1 MNPHLPTCLLV
12 TLLAATREANSPLTD
27 LAARLHPVL
36 VHFPIALLLVA
47 AAAECLRRFR
57 RDAKPSATATTCCII
72 GAVSAAAAAGSGW
85 INAAT
90 QAHDSSQAQAIDL
103 HRWVGL
109 GAAIAGMLAAALAL
123 SLLRKPS
130 RFLSVTHTTVLM
142 LAALGCGAAG
152 HLGGSLVYGEDYL
165 AEPLRRLG
173 IPVPSLGGAAP
184 GLSLP
189 TPASAPG
196 ESGVRNVTSKRPRR
210 DAPAGTVLS
219 VDWQTQIKPIFEARC
234 FSCHGEA
241 KQRGRLR
248 LDILA
253 EVFAEEEQFW
263 CIKPGDP
270 EQSELMFRIAPDT
283 DAEHRMPPKGD
294 RLSEAQS
301 SLIATWIREGA
312 WEGVLPGE
320 RK

>member
-1 MNPHLPTCLLV
+1 MNAATLSNSLLLV
-12 TLLAATREANSPLTD
+12 LTSVREPNPPLVD

-36 VHFPIALLLVA
+36 VHFPIALLFVA
-47 AAAECLRRFR
+47 AGSECLRLIR
-57 RDAKPSATATTCCII
+57 RNTKVSPVSIACCLI
-72 GAVSAAAAAGSGW
+72 GAASAAAAAGSGW

-90 QAHDSSQAQAIDL
+90 QIHDSSQQQAVDL

-109 GAAIAGMLAAALAL
+109 AAAALGVLGASLAIALRRNPGRRVSLIYAAVLTLAAAG
-123 SLLRKPS
+123 SG
-130 RFLSVTHTTVLM
+130 V
-142 LAALGCGAAG
+142 AG

-165 AEPLRRLG
+165 ADPLRRLG
-173 IPVPSLGGAAP
+173 VPVPTFGSVKAED
-184 GLSLP
+184 S
-189 TPASAPG
+189 ASASKTLPG
-196 ESGVRNVTSKRPRR
+196 EKGVRNVTSQRPRR

-219 VDWQTQIKPIFEARC
+219 VDWQTQIRPIFETRC

-263 CIKPGDP
+263 CIRPGDP
-270 EQSELMFRIAPDT
+270 DQSELMFRIAPDT

-301 SLIATWIREGA
+301 TMIATWIREGA
-312 WEGVLPGE
+312 WEGVAKAE
-320 RK
+320 QK